1 MLISTAE
8 LQKEGVTQARIF
20 SDQDTALGERL
31 VRFCKTSNW
40 GDFVNILRAFFDG
53 DREFPLDDRLQE
65 FASYMAVA
73 AHVDKFGCGLKERM
87 EITTEALD
95 GIRGHFV
102 DTSSCVGNALNT
114 WPKGKRLVQDL
125 QAYTRQLAFTDELVG
140 QFAAS
145 AAQLSHTLGSIGC
158 LLTCDSQL
166 LANLGKILE
175 ELGNIFSKDI
185 NLIVAEFAP
194 AKSDKAMASPLD
206 MLVVKLLPAAWQNM
220 LEGLLT
226 ESCDSKHLIAWSHAL
241 TPKWERMVI
250 IQTIVMNQVSSLLAP
265 GQFSALSKDAESYKC
280 CLWFLDLAKEMQNS
294 FKNGET
300 CQSLW
305 SQRISC
311 LKTVSELGN
320 EQWSPAPFAKSPLVS
335 VDGPCF
341 CDLCYASRKVL
352 SGCASHL

>member
-1 MLISTAE
+1 MMISTAE
-8 LQKEGVTQARIF
+8 LRKEGVTQARIF

-40 GDFVNILRAFFDG
+40 GDFVNILRVFFDG
-53 DREFPLDDRLQE
+53 DREFPLDERLQE

-87 EITTEALD
+87 EITIEALD
-95 GIRGHFV
+95 GIREHFV

-125 QAYTRQLAFTDELVG
+125 QAYTSQLALTDEMVG

-206 MLVVKLLPAAWQNM
+206 MLLVKLLPAAWQNM

-226 ESCDSKHLIAWSHAL
+226 ESCDSKHLVAWSHAL

-265 GQFSALSKDAESYKC
+265 GQISALSKDAESYKC

-311 LKTVSELGN
+311 LKTVSELGD

-341 CDLCYASRKVL
+341 RDLCYASRKVL
-352 SGCASHL
+352 SKCASYL